1 MKRLVALLAVAG
13 LLAPAFQELTAAPKA
28 GVSPDEA
35 LRRLMDG
42 NLRFVAA
49 KPAQERQ
56 GAKLV
61 KRRTELANGQS
72 PFAVVV
78 CCSDSRVPPELVF
91 DQTLGDIFV
100 VRTAGEVVDPVALGS
115 VEYAVEHLGSSLIVV
130 LGHQRC
136 GAVSAAVA
144 GAAATEPGHIPD
156 VLKAIQPAVDQVK
169 GKPGDAVDN
178 AVRAQALDVARQ
190 LQTSGP
196 IISKRV
202 QSHELKVVGA
212 YYDLDT
218 GKVELLKP

>member
-1 MKRLVALLAVAG
+1 MKQAAALLALAG
-13 LLAPAFQELTAAPKA
+13 LLAAAFQHGNA
-28 GVSPDEA
+28 GPMASVGPDEA

-42 NLRFVAA
+42 NTRFVAA
-49 KPAQERQ
+49 KPAPERQ
-56 GAKLV
+56 GAQLV
-61 KRRTELANGQS
+61 KRRDELANGQS

-78 CCSDSRVPPELVF
+78 CCSDSRVSPELIF

-115 VEYAVEHLGSSLIVV
+115 AEYAVEHLGSRLIVV
-130 LGHQRC
+130 LGHKRC
-136 GAVSAAVA
+136 GAVAAAVSGSA
-144 GAAATEPGHIPD
+144 EPGHIPD

-169 GKPGDAVDN
+169 GKPGDMVDN
-178 AVRAQALDVARQ
+178 AVRAQALDVVKQ

-196 IISKRV
+196 IISSRA
-202 QSHELKVVGA
+202 QSRELRVVGA